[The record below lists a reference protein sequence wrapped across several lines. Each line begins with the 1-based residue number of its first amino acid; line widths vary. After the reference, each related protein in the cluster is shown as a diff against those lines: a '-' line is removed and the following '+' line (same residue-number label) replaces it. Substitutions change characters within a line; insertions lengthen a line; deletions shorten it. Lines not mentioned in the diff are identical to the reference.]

1 MYTHPKQIV
10 SAVYGGTELL
20 MFDVDK
26 VITSIDFEVG
36 DHQFKWIKAFIIRIE
51 RELHVDEQKDGATR
65 PSCL

>member
-1 MYTHPKQIV
+1 MYTHPRQIV

-36 DHQFKWIKAFIIRIE
+36 WHCLKWIKGEI
-51 RELHVDEQKDGATR
+51 G
-65 PSCL
+65 CL